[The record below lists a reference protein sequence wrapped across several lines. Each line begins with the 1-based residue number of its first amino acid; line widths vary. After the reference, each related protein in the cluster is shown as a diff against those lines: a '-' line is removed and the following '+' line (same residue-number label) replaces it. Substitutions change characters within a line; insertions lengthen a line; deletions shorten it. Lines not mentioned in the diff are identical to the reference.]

1 MHYDPKSKN
10 PLQQQVAFLDGLHSH
25 VKNYIT
31 LTMWVYNPVTV
42 GLFRLAVMEVESE
55 DTMNIT
61 TFLRTFNDTLHE
73 HSGNPDL
80 VWHPSGFMT
89 DKNGAN
95 KIAIGNVFGENMCKR
110 SVSCQWHFL
119 RCANKQL

>member
-10 PLQQQVAFLDGLHSH
+10 PLQQQVAFLDGLHSC
-25 VKNYIT
+25 VKINIT

-42 GLFRLAVMEVESE
+42 GLFRLAVMEAERE

-61 TFLRTFNDTLHE
+61 TFLRTFNDMLRK

-80 VWHPSGFMT
+80 VCGILLAS
-89 DKNGAN
+89 
-95 KIAIGNVFGENMCKR
+95 
-110 SVSCQWHFL
+110 
-119 RCANKQL
+119 